1 MSILF
6 DCFAVIMNRN
16 STGIL
21 LFSLCAALL
30 LTACGGDKI
39 KGEFTSEELSWLV
52 YEKDQTVQFQ
62 DSLGKK
68 ETLNVVF
75 RTDLEQIKQYFP
87 IEAEVALSDIDSV
100 KSFRIYLLK
109 DAKDFKRYLRIGEV
123 YRSLDLLKPT
133 AEITIGEQQY
143 KNVYTVIE
151 DTMGATKPYIWRALY
166 NKEFGIIEYT
176 NIHNK
181 TFRLK

>member
-6 DCFAVIMNRN
+6 NCFALIMNRDL
-16 STGIL
+16 TGS
-21 LFSLCAALL
+21 LFLFFFAIMFLM
-30 LTACGGDKI
+30 ACGGDKI

-52 YEKDQTVQFQ
+52 YENDQSVQFQ

-75 RTDLEQIKQYFP
+75 RTNLEQIKQYYP

-100 KSFRIYLLK
+100 KSFRLYLLK

-123 YRSLDLLKPT
+123 YRSLDLLKPA
-133 AEITIGEQQY
+133 AELQIGEKQY
-143 KNVYTVIE
+143 KNVYTIVE
-151 DTMGATKPYIWRALY
+151 DTMGKIKPYIWRALY

>member
-1 MSILF
+1 MMIGLF
-6 DCFAVIMNRN
+6 KF
-16 STGIL
+16 L
-21 LFSLCAALL
+21 FFSLCAIIFLEG
-30 LTACGGDKI
+30 CGGDKI

-52 YEKDQTVQFQ
+52 YQKDQAVQFS
-62 DSLGKK
+62 DSVGKN
-68 ETLNVVF
+68 ETLKVVF

-123 YRSLDLLKPT
+123 YRSLDLLKPA
-133 AEITIGEQQY
+133 AEMKVGEQVY
-143 KNVYTVIE
+143 KDVYTIIE
-151 DTMGATKPYIWRALY
+151 DTMLKNKPQIWRALY
-166 NKEFGIIEYT
+166 NRELGIIEYT

-181 TFRLK
+181 TFRLN